1 MKLLIKYYSSIF
13 CSLIR
18 AEEIEIKSNKILVS
32 QLKQQIS
39 IKFHIPI
46 TDIILTLKYET
57 NNQNVINKNILIT
70 LSDEFPLFYFYIH
83 NNTEI
88 LLEKRLKIDKN
99 SEIFEKI
106 KYTENKK
113 YRHLKRLQI
122 YNNAAINFPSKKNL
136 AIIKESENEYTE
148 INEIIDEKDKD
159 KDNENNNK
167 NYINEDNNNKIIK
180 NNKNEQIINQAIEFI
195 IQDKVTQFNEY
206 IYIND
211 FIQENIDILTNKET
225 GWNALHYSSFYGQE
239 KMTQNLIKLFNPSPQ
254 LINGL
259 TFKEKY
265 TPLHLA
271 CIKGHIN
278 VIRILL
284 FLKDIDLNIQSE
296 IEGTPLHIACQ
307 KNNMQIV
314 SILVSFKADLNIRNS
329 KKKLPIELTTD
340 ENIKKILKKAMLYK
354 KDEEG
359 NIITKDTELSLYVDK
374 FFVPPKPPIS
384 IGSIEKRGFFLPIY
398 DSIFI
403 EVNPIVGCIKKYK
416 LSKDYPNNFYE
427 KTDLNLV
434 NSCAKETSK
443 NKEFFYFSIVSSGKE
458 TFRVKNEKSFER
470 WVKIINEATIFC
482 KYWKRIEKINK
493 SAHEFLS
500 KQKNIIEIIE
510 ENGEIKNYEEEQR
523 KKEEEM
529 KEKEREDALKGLN
542 SGTSLDVK
550 KMAKPQVNN
559 NNNKNVNNGKNVNNK
574 QNNMRTY
581 LSLKTNVTI
590 DILNDSGKK
599 GINFDS
605 FTIIELIYYYSY
617 GKVYKVKL
625 KPTIFKDNPEL
636 NNIINKNEILT
647 LRTINKKEINRLKQL
662 KNIQSQI
669 NIALNNTENN
679 YLKKIIFA
687 FQDETNIYIA
697 EKYCLGGNL
706 KWHIN
711 LALFEEQE
719 AKYYIAELILAI
731 EQIHKKD
738 FVFKN
743 LTSEKILINNNNHI
757 QLINYGLIP
766 EKSKNLEKNK
776 NSKKNEINPYK
787 NLQIDNKFF
796 EIQEEYLPTEIAS
809 NLLGEDKM
817 SDIYGIGVVLYE
829 MVCGTK
835 PFYSKE
841 NVTLFGDDTKKNKL
855 MINEYFSIELK
866 NLLNKLLTKDKIER
880 FDNLDEVKKHIF
892 FKNID
897 WNKLAKNEIVPPI
910 NLVKNRCD
918 NWNKIGFRK
927 KLKNEKKDY
936 FLDFNIV
943 TNVRNFSFLKKYVE
957 KNNNRDNNNSNN
969 NMNQIKENKNDYNIA
984 EGNFINNENNK
995 KDININVN
1003 YIDKSDN
1010 K

>member
-18 AEEIEIKSNKILVS
+18 AEEIEIKSNKIPVS
-32 QLKQQIS
+32 KLKEQIS

-46 TDIILTLKYET
+46 CDIILTIKYET
-57 NNQNVINKNILIT
+57 NKPNITNKNTLIT

-106 KYTENKK
+106 KYTENRK
-113 YRHLKRLQI
+113 YRHLKRLQL
-122 YNNAAINFPSKKNL
+122 YNNAATHFPSKKNL
-136 AIIKESENEYTE
+136 AIIKESDNEYTE
-148 INEIIDEKDKD
+148 IDEITNEKEK
-159 KDNENNNK
+159 ETANNNDK
-167 NYINEDNNNKIIK
+167 NI
-180 NNKNEQIINQAIEFI
+180 KNEQIINQAIEFI

-211 FIQENIDILTNKET
+211 FIQENMDILTNKET
-225 GWNALHYSSFYGQE
+225 GWNALHYSCFYGQE

-259 TFKEKY
+259 TIKEKY

-271 CIKGHIN
+271 CLKGHIN
-278 VIRILL
+278 IVRILL
-284 FLKDIDLNIQSE
+284 FLKDIEVNIQSE
-296 IEGTPLHIACQ
+296 KEGTPLHIACQ

-314 SILVSFKADLNIRNS
+314 SILVSFKADLNLRNS
-329 KKKLPIELTTD
+329 NQKLPIELTTD
-340 ENIKKILKKAMLYK
+340 ENIRKILKKAMLYK

-384 IGSIEKRGFFLPIY
+384 IGSMEKRGYFLPMY

-403 EVNPIVGCIKKYK
+403 EVNPILGCIKKFK
-416 LSKDYPNNFYE
+416 FSKDYPDNFYE
-427 KTDLNLV
+427 KIDLYLV
-434 NSCAKETSK
+434 NSCTKESSK
-443 NKEFFYFSIVSSGKE
+443 NKDFFYFSIISSSKE
-458 TFRVKNEKSFER
+458 IYRVKNEKCLER
-470 WVKIINEATIFC
+470 WVKMINEATIFC

-493 SAHEFLS
+493 GAHEFLS

-529 KEKEREDALKGLN
+529 MKKEREDALKGLN
-542 SGTSLDVK
+542 SGTNVDVK
-550 KMAKPQVNN
+550 KMVKPPV
-559 NNNKNVNNGKNVNNK
+559 NKNVNVGKNGNNK
-574 QNNMRTY
+574 QNNIRTY
-581 LSLKTNVTI
+581 INLKTNINI
-590 DILNDSGKK
+590 DLINDAGKK

-605 FTIIELIYYYSY
+605 FDIIELIYYYSY
-617 GKVYKVKL
+617 GKAYKVKL
-625 KPTIFKDNPEL
+625 KPNIIKDNPDI
-636 NNIINKNEILT
+636 NNMLNKNEILI

-662 KNIQSQI
+662 KNVQAQI
-669 NIALNNTENN
+669 NIASNNLDN
-679 YLKKIIFA
+679 YFLQKIIFA
-687 FQDETNIYIA
+687 FQDTINIYIV
-697 EKYCLGGNL
+697 ETYCLGGNL

-711 LALFEEQE
+711 LALFEEEE

-738 FVFKN
+738 LVFKN
-743 LTSEKILINNNNHI
+743 LTSEKIMINNQNHI
-757 QLINYGLIP
+757 QLMNYGLIQ
-766 EKSKNLEKNK
+766 EKNK
-776 NSKKNEINPYK
+776 NSNNKNTKKAESNSGQ
-787 NLQIDNKFF
+787 NLQIENNFF
-796 EIQEEYLPTEIAS
+796 EIQEEYLPVEMATF
-809 NLLGEDKM
+809 LLGEDKM

-841 NVTLFGDDTKKNKL
+841 NITLFGDDTKKNKL

-866 NLLNKLLTKDKIER
+866 NLLNKLLTKEKIER
-880 FDNLDEVKKHIF
+880 FDNLEEVKKHLF
-892 FKNID
+892 FKNLD
-897 WNKLAKNEIVPPI
+897 WNKIAKREIVPPI
-910 NLVKNRCD
+910 NLVKNRTSNC
-918 NWNKIGFRK
+918 NKIGFKK

-936 FLDFNIV
+936 FLEFNIV
-943 TNVRNFSFLKKYVE
+943 TNVPNFSFLKKYVE
-957 KNNNRDNNNSNN
+957 SNSIINNN
-969 NMNQIKENKNDYNIA
+969 NKNDNPNKEKKNDINNT
-984 EGNFINNENNK
+984 EGNIVNSEISK
-995 KDININVN
+995 KDVNTNNNI
-1003 YIDKSDN
+1003 
-1010 K
+1010 